1 MKTSRKPAMARGIVA
16 ILLALAALAAFI
28 PGASAQTSGG
38 TIAGKVQGKD
48 GAPMPG
54 VTVTAS
60 NKDTGLDRST
70 TSASDGAFLLP
81 SLPVGV
87 YTVKAELE
95 GFATVTVSDVKVNVA
110 STRNLEINMSSSNV
124 QEAITVV
131 DEAPL
136 VQSTPSIG
144 AVVSQEQLENLP
156 LNGRQFANLAV
167 LAPG

>member
-95 GFATVTVSDVKVNVA
+95 GFATVTVSDV
-110 STRNLEINMSSSNV
+110 EINMSSSNV

-156 LNGRQFANLAV
+156 LNGRQFANL
-167 LAPG
+167 